1 MIRKLVKAAGLR
13 GARGYLWAFA
23 LLLVV
28 CPLGA
33 QGPPAVPQAPELA
46 APSDAAPHIKSFPRD
61 LARNFVNLCSRDNGW
76 PFLFGATATVATVPA
91 DDDIANYFQDPSH
104 WQGFDGVGRRLG
116 KSQVLGPA
124 IGVSFL
130 ASRLTD
136 NVKFQKVTY
145 SLAQGFIINN
155 AVTGGLKALELR
167 ERPDKA
173 NHYSFP
179 SGHSSNSFMW
189 ATVLSRHYG
198 WKAGVPA
205 YAFAAYVGTS
215 RLKTGKHYLSDVM
228 AGAAIGYL
236 IGRTVTRTDSG
247 VTSRRILW
255 GLAVPPGGGAAL
267 TVGVHLW

>member
-1 MIRKLVKAAGLR
+1 MQRKLVIAAWLR
-13 GARGYLWAFA
+13 RTRSYVHAFA
-23 LLLVV
+23 FLLVA
-28 CPLGA
+28 CPVEA
-33 QGPPAVPQAPELA
+33 QAPPPLPQPPGLA
-46 APSDAAPHIKSFPRD
+46 APSEAAPRIKAFPKD
-61 LARNFVNLCSRDNGW
+61 LARNFVNVWSGDNVR
-76 PFLFGATATVATVPA
+76 PFLIGATATVAAVPA
-91 DDDIANYFQDPSH
+91 DDAIANYFQDPSH

-179 SGHSSNSFMW
+179 SGHASNLFMW
-189 ATVLSRHYG
+189 ATVVSRYYG

-215 RLKTGKHYLSDVM
+215 RLKTQKHYLTDVV

-236 IGRTVTRTDSG
+236 IGRTVTRADSESA
-247 VTSRRILW
+247 SRRVLW
-255 GLAVPPGGGAAL
+255 GLSVPPGGGAAL
-267 TVGVHLW
+267 TVGVRLW